1 MKITTQRRGKTPETY
16 NIPEYV
22 LNDFTKLDN
31 WIDSTSFQIE
41 ARLKHQSIT
50 LKGVYK
56 DKELLKK
63 VCKDTYAKYP
73 ETHRE
78 YHLELIEL

>member
-1 MKITTQRRGKTPETY
+1 MKITTQRRGKTPESF

-41 ARLKHQSIT
+41 ARLKHECIT

-63 VCKDTYAKYP
+63 CVRILTQNIQ
-73 ETHRE
+73 THTE
-78 YHLELIEL
+78 SIT

>member
-22 LNDFTKLDN
+22 LTDTTKLEN

-41 ARLKHQSIT
+41 ARLKHESIT

-63 VCKDTYAKYP
+63 VCKDTLNKYP
-73 ETHRE
+73 DTHME
-78 YHLELIEL
+78 YELILIEL